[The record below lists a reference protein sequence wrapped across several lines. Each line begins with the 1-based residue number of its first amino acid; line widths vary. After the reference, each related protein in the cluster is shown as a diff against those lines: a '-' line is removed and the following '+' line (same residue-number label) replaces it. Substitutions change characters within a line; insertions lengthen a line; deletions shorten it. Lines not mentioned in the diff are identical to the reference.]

1 MGSPCLGVL
10 RGTIRGERV
19 GESVASPRGGCQY
32 FQLSPLRSLRVLRMN
47 FFISFFFSPD
57 HVNYLL
63 LLIRLD
69 SDFVYTDFMRDCDKI
84 SC

>member
-32 FQLSPLRSLRVLRMN
+32 FQLSPLRSLRVLRMI
-47 FFISFFFSPD
+47 FFYFILFF
-57 HVNYLL
+57 
-63 LLIRLD
+63 
-69 SDFVYTDFMRDCDKI
+69 T
-84 SC
+84 

>member
-10 RGTIRGERV
+10 RGTIRGVGV
-19 GESVASPRGGCQY
+19 GESEATPRGGCQS
-32 FQLSPLRSLRVLRMN
+32 FQLSRFKESARFENDFVY
-47 FFISFFFSPD
+47 FILFSPD
-57 HVNYLL
+57 PANYLL

-69 SDFVYTDFMRDCDKI
+69 SDFVYTNFIRDCDKI